1 MYQTTFQIFFAY
13 MDWLIVLHDNFMEKV
28 SFHSN
33 SKEGQCQ
40 RMFKLPHNCAYLTYP
55 QDYAQKSF
63 KQYMNWELPDVQ
75 LGLEKSEEP
84 EIKLP
89 TFTISLKYV
98 YYHIRNESPVQV
110 RCRIQEAWGWWAG
123 MTQRDGMGREVGEGF
138 RIGNMCTPVAD
149 SWWCMAKPI
158 QYCKVK

>member
-1 MYQTTFQIFFAY
+1 MSANLKNSSVVTELERSVFILMPKKGKAKECSNHHT
-13 MDWLIVLHDNFMEKV
+13 IVLISHDCNV
-28 SFHSN
+28 I
-33 SKEGQCQ
+33 SKILQD
-40 RMFKLPHNCAYLTYP
+40 KL
-55 QDYAQKSF
+55 Q
-63 KQYMNWELPDVQ
+63 QYVNQEFPDVQ

-89 TFTISLKYV
+89 TFTISLKHV
-98 YYHIRNESPVQV
+98 YYHIRNESLVQV

-149 SWWCMAKPI
+149 S
-158 QYCKVK
+158 